1 MEIAPLLHLWPVR
14 LVSHSCSKS
23 STLRSES
30 GKRTYSITASR
41 MTSGL
46 VLPPT
51 GAAVVADDLY
61 QIDLDI
67 KADS

>member
-1 MEIAPLLHLWPVR
+1 
-14 LVSHSCSKS
+14 
-23 STLRSES
+23 
-30 GKRTYSITASR
+30 